1 MTSGPVAALAARP
14 GARQLV
20 KFIIVGA
27 SSFTIDIGLLN
38 IFYLVLGW
46 PILVAKTVSFLIAV
60 GNGFY
65 WNRRWT
71 FRATEGDAKKQY
83 PKFVLTNTVGLLL
96 NLTIMTLAI
105 LLATKMGYIHTQRN
119 LGDIISL
126 LLSGEG
132 KKVFNPLTV
141 NAATFVATVVVT
153 AWNFTA
159 AKFFTFKS

>member
-1 MTSGPVAALAARP
+1 MTSGPFKDLAARP
-14 GARQLV
+14 GARQLI

-38 IFYLVLGW
+38 VFYLVLGW

-60 GNGFY
+60 ANGFY

-71 FRATEGDAKKQY
+71 FRATEGDARKQY
-83 PKFVLTNTVGLLL
+83 PKFVLTNTIGLIL
-96 NLTIMTLAI
+96 NLTIMTSAI
-105 LLATKMGYIHTQRN
+105 LLATQMGLIHTPRPI
-119 LGDIISL
+119 GEIVSL

-132 KKVFNPLTV
+132 KKTFNPLTI
-141 NAATFVATVVVT
+141 NAATFVATVFVT

-159 AKFFTFKS
+159 AKFFTFKR